1 MLVNFTVGNFRSF
14 KEKRT
19 LSMEAAN
26 IKEFAD
32 SLIVAPNGASLLPIA
47 ALYGANS
54 SGKSNFL
61 DGIMVF
67 ADMIRRS
74 NSMSSADNIN
84 VTPFLLADNEDVFE
98 TPSFFEAE
106 VITTEGNS
114 YRYGFSATT
123 KSIINEWLYK
133 QSKTK
138 ETCLFL
144 RENDSIGV
152 TKSFPEGKGLE
163 ERTRNNALFLS
174 VCDSFNGTIAKELS
188 KEFSKYAVVSAADHE
203 QLYSIADPIMH
214 RDMNAFS
221 DLMNGIGRIL
231 HNMDLGFTRFEI
243 PKEEEV
249 AKIVKAFTFHNRYNS
264 KGEIVG
270 EARLRM
276 KQDESEGTNKLF
288 DIMAMIIAGIS
299 AGAILVVDEL
309 DCKLHPIL
317 TAYIINMFNNPKVNT
332 GHGQLIFATHDSNLL
347 SAKCLRRDEVWFVEK
362 DKQEASDLY
371 SLVEF
376 KDADGVKVRNDRS
389 FEKDY
394 IKGRYGAIPYV
405 NYNW

>member
-1 MLVNFTVGNFRSF
+1 MLVNFTIGNYRSF
-14 KEKRT
+14 NEKRT

-26 IKEFAD
+26 IKEFGD
-32 SLIVAPNGASLLPIA
+32 SVIKVGDKQLLPLA

-54 SGKSNFL
+54 SGKSNIIKGL
-61 DGIMVF
+61 YVF
-67 ADMIRRS
+67 TDMIRRS
-74 NSMSSADNIN
+74 SSMSSTDSID
-84 VTPFLLADNEDVFE
+84 VTPFLLDDKENVFDS
-98 TPSFFEAE
+98 PSFFEIE
-106 VITTEGNS
+106 VITREGNC
-114 YRYGFSATT
+114 YRYGYATNN
-123 KSIINEWLYK
+123 KQIASEWLYK
-133 QSKTK
+133 QTAKK
-138 ETCLFL
+138 ETCMFL
-144 RENDSIGV
+144 RDNDSIGI

-163 ERTRNNALFLS
+163 EKTRDNALFLS
-174 VCDSFNGTIAKELS
+174 VCDSFNGSIAKELVNEICTS
-188 KEFSKYAVVSAADHE
+188 IIISAADHE
-203 QLYSIADPIMH
+203 MIYSVFNPVMH
-214 RDMNAFS
+214 KNEQIYTE
-221 DLMNGIGRIL
+221 LMNSVGKVF

-243 PKEEEV
+243 PEDDEV

-288 DIMAMIIAGIS
+288 DILSIIIAFLTQG
-299 AGAILVVDEL
+299 GFLVIDEL

-317 TAYIINMFNNPKVNT
+317 TAYIINMFNDPKTNI
-332 GHGQLIFATHDSNLL
+332 GHCQLIFATHDSNLL

>member
-1 MLVNFTVGNFRSF
+1 MLVNFTVGNYRSF
-14 KEKRT
+14 KEQHT

-26 IKEFAD
+26 IKEFSDAVIEKND
-32 SLIVAPNGASLLPIA
+32 IQILPIA

-54 SGKSNFL
+54 SGKSNILKAFSVFL
-61 DGIMVF
+61 SMLRF
-67 ADMIRRS
+67 S
-74 NSMSSADNIN
+74 NSMNSTDVID
-84 VTPFLLADNEDVFE
+84 VVPFLLDDKENVFE
-98 TPSFFEAE
+98 TPSYFEAE
-106 VITTEGNS
+106 ILTEIDNY
-114 YRYGFSATT
+114 YRYGFEVNSKAVL
-123 KSIINEWLYK
+123 SEWLYK
-133 QSKTK
+133 KTQKK

-144 RENDSIGV
+144 RDHDNIGI

-163 ERTRNNALFLS
+163 IKTRNNALFLS
-174 VCDSFNGTIAKELS
+174 VCDSFNSSVAHEIMKEIGR
-188 KEFSKYAVVSAADHE
+188 FIVMSAAEHE
-203 QLYSIADPIMH
+203 KFY
-214 RDMNAFS
+214 
-221 DLMNGIGRIL
+221 DLMNPIFHQHSQTHSKILNDIGIVMN
-231 HNMDLGFTRFEI
+231 NMDLGFTRFEV
-243 PKEEEV
+243 PQEEEV
-249 AKIVKAFTFHNRYNS
+249 AKAVKAFTFHNRYNDN
-264 KGEIVG
+264 GEVVG

-288 DIMAMIIAGIS
+288 DILS
-299 AGAILVVDEL
+299 AIVAVLETGGVLIVDEL

-317 TAYIINMFNNPKVNT
+317 TAYIIKMFNDPKLNT

>member
-19 LSMEAAN
+19 LSLEAAN
-26 IKEFAD
+26 IKEFSD
-32 SLIVAPNGASLLPIA
+32 SVIITPNKFSLLPIA

-54 SGKSNFL
+54 SGKSNFIKAL
-61 DGIMVF
+61 SVF
-67 ADMIRRS
+67 TDLLRRS
-74 NSMSSADNIN
+74 NSMSSTNDIN
-84 VTPFLLADNEDVFE
+84 VVPFLLSDPVDINTSPSYFDIEVL
-98 TPSFFEAE
+98 TPS
-106 VITTEGNS
+106 NNY
-114 YRYGFSATT
+114 YRYGFEANKKAIVS
-123 KSIINEWLYK
+123 EWLYK
-133 QSKTK
+133 ISGTK
-138 ETCLFL
+138 ETCLFV

-152 TKSFPEGKGLE
+152 TKAFPEGKGLE

-174 VCDSFNGTIAKELS
+174 VCDSFNGIVAKELVYEICRS
-188 KEFSKYAVVSAADHE
+188 IVTSAVDHE
-203 QLYSIADPIMH
+203 RIYKELEPIVHQDPKIYAEVIK
-214 RDMNAFS
+214 DTNKV
-221 DLMNGIGRIL
+221 L
-231 HNMDLGFTRFEI
+231 HNMDLGFSRYEI
-243 PKEEEV
+243 PKDPEL
-249 AKIVKAFTFHNRYNS
+249 AKIIKAYTFHNIYNNQ
-264 KGEIVG
+264 GEIIG
-270 EARLRM
+270 ETRLLM

-288 DIMAMIIAGIS
+288 DIITMILAYLG
-299 AGAILVVDEL
+299 GGGLLVIDEL

-317 TAYIINMFNNPKVNT
+317 TAYIIQMFNNPKLNT

-347 SAKCLRRDEVWFVEK
+347 SAKCLRRDEIWFVEK
-362 DKQEASDLY
+362 DKKEASDLY

>member
-1 MLVNFTVGNFRSF
+1 MLVNFTVGNYRSF
-14 KEKRT
+14 KEQHT

-26 IKEFAD
+26 IKEFSDAV
-32 SLIVAPNGASLLPIA
+32 IEKKGIQILPIA

-54 SGKSNFL
+54 SGKSNILKAFSVFL
-61 DGIMVF
+61 SMLRF
-67 ADMIRRS
+67 S
-74 NSMSSADNIN
+74 NSMNSTDVID
-84 VTPFLLADNEDVFE
+84 VVPFLLDDKENVFE
-98 TPSFFEAE
+98 TPSYFEAE
-106 VITTEGNS
+106 ILTEIGNY
-114 YRYGFSATT
+114 YRYGFEVNSKAVV
-123 KSIINEWLYK
+123 SEWLYK
-133 QSKTK
+133 KTQKK

-144 RENDSIGV
+144 RDHDDIGI
-152 TKSFPEGKGLE
+152 TKSFLEGKGLE
-163 ERTRNNALFLS
+163 IKTRNNALFLS
-174 VCDSFNGTIAKELS
+174 VCDSFNSSVAHEIMKEIGR
-188 KEFSKYAVVSAADHE
+188 FIVMSAAEHE
-203 QLYSIADPIMH
+203 KFY
-214 RDMNAFS
+214 
-221 DLMNGIGRIL
+221 DLMNPIFHQHSQTHSKILNDIGIVMN
-231 HNMDLGFTRFEI
+231 NMDLGFTRFEV
-243 PKEEEV
+243 PQEEEV
-249 AKIVKAFTFHNRYNS
+249 AKAVKAFTFHNRYNDN
-264 KGEIVG
+264 GEVVG

-288 DIMAMIIAGIS
+288 DILS
-299 AGAILVVDEL
+299 AIVAVLETGGVLIVDEL

-317 TAYIINMFNNPKVNT
+317 TAYIIKMFNDPKLNT

>member
-1 MLVNFTVGNFRSF
+1 MLVNFTVGNYRSF
-14 KEKRT
+14 KEQHT

-26 IKEFAD
+26 IKEFSDAV
-32 SLIVAPNGASLLPIA
+32 IEKKGIQILPIA

-54 SGKSNFL
+54 SGKSNILKAFSVFL
-61 DGIMVF
+61 SMLRF
-67 ADMIRRS
+67 S
-74 NSMSSADNIN
+74 NSMNSTDVID
-84 VTPFLLADNEDVFE
+84 VVPFLLDDKENVFE
-98 TPSFFEAE
+98 TPSYFEAE
-106 VITTEGNS
+106 ILTEIGNY
-114 YRYGFSATT
+114 YRYGFEVNSKAVL
-123 KSIINEWLYK
+123 SEWLYK
-133 QSKTK
+133 KTQKK

-144 RENDSIGV
+144 RDHDNIGI

-163 ERTRNNALFLS
+163 IKTRNNALFLS
-174 VCDSFNGTIAKELS
+174 VCDSFNSSVAHEIMKEIGR
-188 KEFSKYAVVSAADHE
+188 FIVMSAAEHE
-203 QLYSIADPIMH
+203 KFY
-214 RDMNAFS
+214 
-221 DLMNGIGRIL
+221 DLMNPIFHQHSQTHSKILNDIGIVMN
-231 HNMDLGFTRFEI
+231 NMDLGFTRFEV
-243 PKEEEV
+243 PQEEEV
-249 AKIVKAFTFHNRYNS
+249 AKAVKAFTFHNRYNDN
-264 KGEIVG
+264 GEVVG

-288 DIMAMIIAGIS
+288 DILS
-299 AGAILVVDEL
+299 AIVAVLETGGVLIVDEL

-317 TAYIINMFNNPKVNT
+317 TAYIIKMFNDPKLNT

-362 DKQEASDLY
+362 DRQEASDLY

>member
-32 SLIVAPNGASLLPIA
+32 SLITTQNGVSLLPIA

-61 DGIMVF
+61 RALGVF
-67 ADMIRRS
+67 TDLLRRS
-74 NSMSSADNIN
+74 NSMNSTEEIN
-84 VTPFLLADNEDVFE
+84 VVPFLLSENVDLNTSPSYFE
-98 TPSFFEAE
+98 IE
-106 VITTEGNS
+106 VITPSNNF
-114 YRYGFSATT
+114 YRYGFEANR
-123 KSIINEWLYK
+123 KSIVSEWLYK
-133 QSKTK
+133 LSGSK
-138 ETCLFL
+138 ETCLFV

-152 TKSFPEGKGLE
+152 TKAFPEGKGLE

-174 VCDSFNGTIAKELS
+174 VCDSFNGVIAKELVFDICKCIVTS
-188 KEFSKYAVVSAADHE
+188 AVNHE
-203 QLYSIADPIMH
+203 DIYNTIDPIVH
-214 RDMNAFS
+214 QNAELYA
-221 DLMNGIGRIL
+221 DVVKETNAIL
-231 HNMDLGFTRFEI
+231 HQMDLGFSRYEI
-243 PKEEEV
+243 PENKEL
-249 AKIVKAFTFHNRYNS
+249 AKNIKAYTYHNLYDANG
-264 KGEIVG
+264 KVVG
-270 EARLRM
+270 EVRLSM
-276 KQDESEGTNKLF
+276 KYEESEGTNKLF
-288 DIMAMIIAGIS
+288 DIITMILMSLKG
-299 AGAILVVDEL
+299 GGLLVIDEL

-317 TAYIINMFNNPKVNT
+317 TAYIIKMFNDPKQNEA
-332 GHGQLIFATHDSNLL
+332 HGQLIFATHDSNLL

-362 DKQEASDLY
+362 DKQESSDLY

>member
-26 IKEFAD
+26 IKEYSEAV
-32 SLIVAPNGASLLPIA
+32 IEKNGIQLLPIA

-54 SGKSNFL
+54 SGKSNILKAFS
-61 DGIMVF
+61 VF
-67 ADMIRRS
+67 VNMLRFS
-74 NSMSSADNIN
+74 NSMNSTDGID
-84 VTPFLLADNEDVFE
+84 VIPFLLDDKENVFE
-98 TPSFFEAE
+98 TPSYFEAE
-106 VITTEGNS
+106 IITLTDNY
-114 YRYGFSATT
+114 YRYGFE
-123 KSIINEWLYK
+123 INPKAVISEWLYK
-133 QSKTK
+133 KNGK
-138 ETCLFL
+138 RETCLFL
-144 RENDSIGV
+144 RDHDDIGI
-152 TKSFPEGKGLE
+152 TKNFPEGKGLE
-163 ERTRNNALFLS
+163 IKTRNNALFLS
-174 VCDSFNGTIAKELS
+174 VCDSFNSSIAHEIMKEIGW
-188 KEFSKYAVVSAADHE
+188 FVVMSAAEHE
-203 QLYSIADPIMH
+203 KFY
-214 RDMNAFS
+214 
-221 DLMNGIGRIL
+221 DLMNPIILQHSQAHSTILNEIGIVMN
-231 HNMDLGFTRFEI
+231 NMDLGFTRFEV
-243 PKEEEV
+243 PQEEAV
-249 AKIVKAFTFHNRYNS
+249 AKAVKAFTFHNRYND
-264 KGEIVG
+264 KGEVVG

-288 DIMAMIIAGIS
+288 DILSAIVSVLAAGGVLI
-299 AGAILVVDEL
+299 VDEL

-317 TAYIINMFNNPKVNT
+317 TAYIIKMFNDPKLNT
-332 GHGQLIFATHDSNLL
+332 GHGQLVFATHDSNLL

-394 IKGRYGAIPYV
+394 IMGRYGAIPYV

>member
-26 IKEFAD
+26 IKEFAE
-32 SLIVAPNGASLLPIA
+32 SLIAAPNGASLLPIA

-54 SGKSNFL
+54 SGKSNIIKAFH
-61 DGIMVF
+61 VF
-67 ADMIRRS
+67 TDLLRRS
-74 NSMSSADNIN
+74 NSMSSADEIP
-84 VTPFLLADNEDVFE
+84 VVPFLLGEPKDQMTSPSYFE
-98 TPSFFEAE
+98 IE
-106 VITTEGNS
+106 VITPQNNY
-114 YRYGFSATT
+114 YRYGFEAN
-123 KSIINEWLYK
+123 KKAIVGEWLYK
-133 QSKTK
+133 HVGSKD
-138 ETCLFL
+138 TCLFL

-152 TKSFPEGKGLE
+152 TKAFPEGKGLE

-174 VCDSFNGTIAKELS
+174 VCDSFNGTIAKELVAEIS
-188 KEFSKYAVVSAADHE
+188 KSIVTSAVEHE
-203 QLYSIADPIMH
+203 RIYSTLEPIIRQNPDTFAMVVE
-214 RDMNAFS
+214 DTNKV
-221 DLMNGIGRIL
+221 L
-231 HNMDLGFTRFEI
+231 HQMDLGFSRYEI
-243 PKEEEV
+243 PQDKEL
-249 AKIVKAFTFHNRYNS
+249 AKNIKAFTYHNIYDE
-264 KGEIVG
+264 KGEVIG
-270 EARLRM
+270 ETRLLM

-288 DIMAMIIAGIS
+288 DIMSMILMSLNG
-299 AGAILVVDEL
+299 GGLLVIDEL

-317 TAYIINMFNNPKVNT
+317 TAYIIKMFNDSKLNT

-347 SAKCLRRDEVWFVEK
+347 SAKCLRRDEIWFVEK